1 MPQQVLA
8 SPKAP
13 ETQPEQRAQGPQRE
27 RELRVQ
33 GDAGAFGMLLGALQ
47 AGDAGIVRGE
57 PRDDSAAEWNARTSR
72 EDRQTQREPAQL
84 VTPKAQETRDA
95 PLRAATTN
103 VASDPSSS
111 PAASAQAERVEA
123 TRQPSVPV
131 KSTQPA
137 GGLVQQADAS
147 AEVRPAQQVENTAA
161 RAPQPS
167 AAIVASASVAR
178 ASAGSAS
185 SANPTSQI
193 SGVASSRG
201 PQGGAARGSAPS
213 QQTGAAERNL
223 RFERIFEGQ
232 LNRGLAKAL
241 QSGDGSVTLRLKP
254 ESLGQLQVRVSI
266 EQQQV
271 RATFEAQTIE
281 AKRMLDGSKES
292 LRNQL
297 EARGLSVERIE
308 IRLVDDQ
315 HESGTRIAK
324 ADSGGASTGQDGQD
338 GQDGRMSAQ
347 DRGGRGSTDRGGAH
361 ESERG
366 GAPQRDDEPNAVAE
380 PWRALGTVRL
390 DAIA

>member
-13 ETQPEQRAQGPQRE
+13 ETQAQQSPQRE

-33 GDAGAFGMLLGALQ
+33 ADAGAFVMLLGALQ
-47 AGDAGIVRGE
+47 AGEAGIVRGE

-84 VTPKAQETRDA
+84 GTPRAQEPRDT
-95 PLRAATTN
+95 PLRAATSN
-103 VASDPSSS
+103 LSDAPASS
-111 PAASAQAERVEA
+111 PAASAQAERLEG
-123 TRQPSVPV
+123 TRQAPRPL
-131 KSTQPA
+131 KPA
-137 GGLVQQADAS
+137 QRATGTGLHADATPE
-147 AEVRPAQQVENTAA
+147 ARPAQQAESAALRTPQPPAAVAAAVPSA
-161 RAPQPS
+161 RATAGLASQANPS
-167 AAIVASASVAR
+167 SQVSAVASA
-178 ASAGSAS
+178 
-185 SANPTSQI
+185 
-193 SGVASSRG
+193 RG

-213 QQTGAAERNL
+213 QQTTPAERNL
-223 RFERIFEGQ
+223 RFERVFEAQVG
-232 LNRGLAKAL
+232 RGLAKAL
-241 QSGDGSVTLRLKP
+241 RLGDGSVTLRLKP
-254 ESLGQLQVRVSI
+254 ESLGQLQVRVRV

-292 LRNQL
+292 LRHQL

-308 IRLVDDQ
+308 IRLAEDQ
-315 HESGTRIAK
+315 AESGTRIAK
-324 ADSGGASTGQDGQD
+324 ADSGGASD
-338 GQDGRMSAQ
+338 GQDGRTYAH
-347 DRGGRGSTDRGGAH
+347 DRGGRGSADRGGAQ
-361 ESERG
+361 EGERG